1 MSADEMN
8 AGTKPTAISSAR
20 APCSSWR
27 ASKKSCA
34 NAAAIVGIAR
44 KNENSAA
51 AARSTRSSIA
61 ATIVPPDRDTPG
73 TSASVCPSPTTNAR
87 PIGIRSASRTSGCG
101 RTRST
106 IRITMPPAMKATAM
120 IVRLPCS
127 TVLTNFENSAPA
139 TSSGITATMTAIAK
153 FRASASEP
161 RLMTTRTIFSR
172 YSHMTAKIDPSWIIV
187 VNTPPG
193 SSKPSRRLPI
203 SRCAVDDTGRNSVT
217 PWMTPRMA
225 ALASDGKGGASAL
238 GGSGLPLRLLLALRL
253 LRRRR
258 GRRHH
263 VRVRRG
269 ARRRV
274 AAPEADDR
282 RRDED
287 ARVGAGDD
295 ADHHREREAVQD
307 LAAEEEQR
315 ERRQQRR
322 ARRDHR
328 PAERLV
334 HRDVDDVVH
343 RVAAHDPQVLADPVE
358 DDDRVVGREARH
370 RENRG
375 DHVQRHVVAEER
387 EERER
392 DQQAVDRR
400 ADRADAEAE
409 LEAEREVRED
419 ADQREHRRPNT
430 LARQLAPDRGADD
443 LGALPRRVEARLLER
458 TLDLVRLDAERRAG
472 FGADL
477 RHADHQQVRG
487 RIAGR
492 LHDGVLAAAHVVL
505 VERLADLLDAD
516 RLIELLDHD
525 GAARELH
532 ALAQPA
538 RPDRDDAGDDDDP
551 RQRDRVPPPR

>member
-27 ASKKSCA
+27 ASQKSCA

-61 ATIVPPDRDTPG
+61 GTIVPPDRDTPG

-187 VNTPPG
+187 VKTPPG

-253 LRRRR
+253 LRCRRR
-258 GRRHH
+258 GRDH

-269 ARRRV
+269 AGRRV

-295 ADHHREREAVQD
+295 ADHHREREAVQH

-328 PAERLV
+328 PPERLV
-334 HRDVDDVVH
+334 HRDIDD
-343 RVAAHDPQVLADPVE
+343 L
-358 DDDRVVGREARH
+358 
-370 RENRG
+370 
-375 DHVQRHVVAEER
+375 VQRVFDLLR
-387 EERER
+387 L
-392 DQQAVDRR
+392 R
-400 ADRADAEAE
+400 A
-409 LEAEREVRED
+409 
-419 ADQREHRRPNT
+419 QRC
-430 LARQLAPDRGADD
+430 
-443 LGALPRRVEARLLER
+443 
-458 TLDLVRLDAERRAG
+458 AG
-472 FGADL
+472 LGADL
-477 RHADHQQVRG
+477 RHADHHHVR
-487 RIAGR
+487 RRLAVR
-492 LHDGVLAAAHVVL
+492 LHHGVLAAARIVP
-505 VERLADLLDAD
+505 VERLAHLLHRG
-516 RLIELLDHD
+516 RLVEPLDHD
-525 GAARELH
+525 GAAGELDAFGNPLGGERDH
-532 ALAQPA
+532 A
-538 RPDRDDAGDDDDP
+538 RDDDDP
-551 RQRDRVPPPR
+551 RQRDGVPAPAEEVEIGVFENMHDSMSARLKPSRSLRCSAWRPDGGSK